1 MFRLP
6 DSRTDLGVARLGKNP
21 HIRDM
26 VGSNSWPYVD
36 GYEDFEYTEKE
47 LETKEIIDKNS
58 LPPIND
64 YGDTSGIDR
73 SAFHDIIKV
82 ETVAKGISP
91 FPAMYKNR
99 DGHLGRSA
107 KSIQNTHALG
117 FYADDHTS
125 GHNYKQEFP
134 EDDEP
139 AYTLEDIALNQLR
152 ECIRY
157 MLKEYYEQV

>member
-1 MFRLP
+1 MFHP
-6 DSRTDLGVARLGKNP
+6 DTRKDLGIARLAKNP
-21 HIRDM
+21 RIHDM

-36 GYEDFEYTEKE
+36 DYEDFEYTEKE
-47 LETKEIIDKNS
+47 LKTKEIIDQNT
-58 LPPIND
+58 LHPIDD
-64 YGDTSGIDR
+64 YGDVAGIDR

-82 ETVAKGISP
+82 ETAAKGISP
-91 FPAMYKNR
+91 FPAMYKKR

-117 FYADDHTS
+117 FYTDVHAS
-125 GHNYKQEFP
+125 GHNYKHEYP

-139 AYTLEDIALNQLR
+139 AYSLEDIALNQLR